1 MIGPFFGKIF
11 SSPSNAD
18 GLLDRVS
25 IWTTRLL
32 VFSLP
37 MTLIHPTANPHFHRM
52 QIAEFFSVGLLMIT
66 GFRIFFRQERI
77 TRPNGFFISLAAY
90 VMLLYGMALMSN
102 WRGPA
107 LLESTTIL
115 YLGGTAYLIYHNA
128 SKYLLYEDLWK
139 WTTLTYVVILGGGV
153 VGIILVF
160 FGIDTMLAYQSRIIP
175 IALGLTDWF
184 SSVPRVLSLMS
195 PTATMVAVYWAV
207 MTLPVLTFLGM
218 RDQKGLFRRFGII
231 LILGIF
237 LLGLFTLSRPFVGVV
252 LAIYLGLR
260 VMKWEMPLR
269 SLLAWGFLCSAIG
282 AFSIL
287 LFFSVLHPLGGS
299 IRYSNDP
306 TIKKEKVEIY
316 PGFYRPN
323 PVYILR
329 DGIGL
334 ERISIQF
341 DYSINHYAWLKYSA
355 WKIMEEWPW
364 FGSGL
369 GNFTPA
375 LKRLQEKNILPRL
388 APEDNDE
395 FPSAQ
400 SQYATLLAETGVV
413 GFLAAFFVLMALVFE
428 ISKRYHRRRD
438 PRDLAIALSLL
449 VLAISSIDNEV
460 MSFRWLWGLWGLSL
474 VRYPEG
480 TEADG

>member
-1 MIGPFFGKIF
+1 VIGPFFGKIF

-237 LLGLFTLSRPFVGVV
+237 LLGLFTLSRPFV
-252 LAIYLGLR
+252 
-260 VMKWEMPLR
+260 
-269 SLLAWGFLCSAIG
+269 
-282 AFSIL
+282 
-287 LFFSVLHPLGGS
+287 
-299 IRYSNDP
+299 
-306 TIKKEKVEIY
+306 
-316 PGFYRPN
+316 
-323 PVYILR
+323 
-329 DGIGL
+329 
-334 ERISIQF
+334 
-341 DYSINHYAWLKYSA
+341 
-355 WKIMEEWPW
+355 
-364 FGSGL
+364 
-369 GNFTPA
+369 
-375 LKRLQEKNILPRL
+375 
-388 APEDNDE
+388 
-395 FPSAQ
+395 
-400 SQYATLLAETGVV
+400 
-413 GFLAAFFVLMALVFE
+413 
-428 ISKRYHRRRD
+428 
-438 PRDLAIALSLL
+438 
-449 VLAISSIDNEV
+449 
-460 MSFRWLWGLWGLSL
+460 
-474 VRYPEG
+474 
-480 TEADG
+480 